1 MEVFMVKEN
10 DEEEEKRGI
19 LQPKNDVVFQALFGR
34 GKEIITKEILEDIL
48 KIKIHKLDLDK
59 GKDLV
64 NDNKESKNGRVDLR
78 AVINDDIECDIEIQ
92 LSTHEKMIERFV
104 YYWAKMY
111 VANLKIGQKY
121 KGLRKTISIIIVDDE
136 IKQFKGI
143 HKAHTK
149 WQLRE
154 EKYKDVILTSFC
166 EISII
171 ELSRAIKEYQENKQD
186 GMLQWMMFLDN
197 PENKEVDQI
206 MEENAEIKEA
216 KEELDKIS
224 QDDLLRRMALK
235 ADLAKRDQE
244 QLVYEAERDGKEKG
258 KIEGKKEGKIE
269 TAKKLLEEGISL
281 EVIMKVTGLTK
292 DEIME
297 EAN

>member
-1 MEVFMVKEN
+1 MSYDFSCK
-10 DEEEEKRGI
+10 
-19 LQPKNDVVFQALFGR
+19 
-34 GKEIITKEILEDIL
+34 
-48 KIKIHKLDLDK
+48 
-59 GKDLV
+59 
-64 NDNKESKNGRVDLR
+64 
-78 AVINDDIECDIEIQ
+78 
-92 LSTHEKMIERFV
+92 
-104 YYWAKMY
+104 
-111 VANLKIGQKY
+111 
-121 KGLRKTISIIIVDDE
+121 IVDDE
-136 IKQFKGI
+136 IKQFRGI

-154 EKYKDVILTSFC
+154 EKYKDVFLTSFC

-171 ELSRAIKEYQENKQD
+171 KLPRAIKEYQENKQD

-197 PENKEVDQI
+197 PENKEIDQI

-235 ADLAKRDQE
+235 ADLDKRDQE
-244 QLVYEAERDGKEKG
+244 QLVYEAERDGKEK
-258 KIEGKKEGKIE
+258 GKKEGKIE

-292 DEIME
+292 DEVME